1 MASLRKRGRYWYVRY
16 RDFDGKSVEEKAGPD
31 KSVANRYRAEVESRL
46 AGVKMGVVDPREAKW
61 AEAERKP
68 ILEHVED
75 WHKFLLSKGSTIIHA
90 KGARRKAARLIEC
103 ARITRLSGLS
113 LSVAQSALKD
123 LDRFKGRGGNESLSE
138 RTVYHHAR
146 AIKSFS
152 RWLWTDGRTREN
164 NLVHMTLPAVEEF
177 KVRRALEPGDAASL
191 VECTRSQTTRG
202 LISGLDRSVLYATAL
217 GTGYR
222 LNELA
227 SLTPENFNLDS
238 VPPTITCKG
247 SDTKNGRAAVQPIHT
262 SLAEFLREWLAE
274 KPPGEPVFVFQA
286 TLMARTVRK
295 DLRDAGIA
303 SPESY
308 DFHCLRHT
316 YVTMVVKSGASVKV
330 CQDLA
335 RHSDP
340 KLTLNVYGH
349 LTLHDVAGGIEGL
362 AHTLPKNAVSRGLLG
377 TGTDTVISS
386 PGRTGLD
393 PASYEK
399 RMEGPYDQAHPRG

>member
-1 MASLRKRGRYWYVRY
+1 
-16 RDFDGKSVEEKAGPD
+16 
-31 KSVANRYRAEVESRL
+31 
-46 AGVKMGVVDPREAKW
+46 MGVIDPREAKW

-75 WHKFLLSKGSTIIHA
+75 WHRFLLGKGTTTIHA
-90 KGARRKAARLIEC
+90 KGARRKAARLIGC

-113 LSVAQSALKD
+113 LSVVQSALKD
-123 LDRFKGRGGNESLSE
+123 LDQFKGRGGNKALSD
-138 RTVYHHAR
+138 RTVYHHAQ

-164 NLVHMTLPAVEEF
+164 NLVHMTLPTVEEF

-191 VECTRSQTTRG
+191 VECTRSLTTRG

-247 SDTKNGRAAVQPIHT
+247 SDTKNGRAAVQPIHA
-262 SLAEFLREWLAE
+262 SLAEFLRGWLAE
-274 KPPGEPVFVFQA
+274 KPRGEPVFVFQA
-286 TLMARTVRK
+286 TLMARTIRK
-295 DLRDAGIA
+295 DLGDAGVA
-303 SPESY
+303 SPDSY

-330 CQDLA
+330 CQELA

-349 LTLHDVAGGIEGL
+349 LTIHDVAGGIEGL
-362 AHTLPKNAVSRGLLG
+362 AHTLPINAVSSGLHR
-377 TGTDTVISS
+377 TGTDAVKTS
-386 PGRTGLD
+386 PGRTGVDLVG
-393 PASYEK
+393 YGNQ
-399 RMEGPYDQAHPRG
+399 MQ